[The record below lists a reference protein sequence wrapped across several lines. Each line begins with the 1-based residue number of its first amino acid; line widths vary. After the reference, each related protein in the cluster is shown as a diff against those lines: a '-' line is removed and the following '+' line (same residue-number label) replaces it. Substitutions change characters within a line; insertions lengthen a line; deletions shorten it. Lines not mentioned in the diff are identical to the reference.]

1 MSPEIENALDRITI
15 AILPPGQSTVTER
28 SALRTELERLVA
40 LIEIQT
46 ELRAQELI
54 RMRRFYR

>member
-1 MSPEIENALDRITI
+1 MSPEIENALDRLTA